1 MYISFTGRQFY
12 VTTYLI
18 IYLYKVE
25 FLEKMCPMCI
35 KMKLQKM
42 HMSPLISEWTM
53 HISEVYLRI
62 YIEKFNSLDKTK
74 QMDVDL

>member
-12 VTTYLI
+12 VSTYLI

-25 FLEKMCPMCI
+25 FLEKMCLMCI
-35 KMKLQKM
+35 KRKIQKT

-53 HISEVYLRI
+53 DISEVYLRI
-62 YIEKFNSLDKTK
+62 YIEKFKFIG
-74 QMDVDL
+74 